1 MALRNHEGIIRYLSN
16 YEHPMKISKADDP
29 AIRKGQEAET
39 KTKVTYNILLEFGE
53 RDLDRYLEDC
63 LPPVLEGEVGDF
75 WKDMF
80 DVADAVKGI
89 HDVKIS
95 TGGMQQEY
103 YG

>member
-1 MALRNHEGIIRYLSN
+1 MALRQHEGIIRYLSN
-16 YEHPMKISKADDP
+16 YEHPIKASETDDA
-29 AIRKGQEAET
+29 AIRKGSEAET

-53 RDLDRYLEDC
+53 LDLDRYFEET
-63 LPPVLEGEVGDF
+63 LPPILEGEVGDF